1 MNNTPFWRWV
11 GTGMIEICFPDL
23 FSSSFLLSFRLPL
36 VPNAFQS
43 DQDACY
49 REGWG
54 SKRHH
59 VNDKL
64 NSWKMQGI
72 DALGVMVTGVSS
84 KGTEKGPV
92 AVTKDGTLP
101 HHTTAKR

>member
-1 MNNTPFWRWV
+1 
-11 GTGMIEICFPDL
+11 MI
-23 FSSSFLLSFRLPL
+23 
-36 VPNAFQS
+36 PNAFQS

-49 REGWG
+49 REGWRN
-54 SKRHH
+54 KRHH

-64 NSWKMQGI
+64 KNTWKIQGI
-72 DALGVMVTGVSS
+72 DALGVMVTGVFS
-84 KGTEKGPV
+84 KGIKKDPV